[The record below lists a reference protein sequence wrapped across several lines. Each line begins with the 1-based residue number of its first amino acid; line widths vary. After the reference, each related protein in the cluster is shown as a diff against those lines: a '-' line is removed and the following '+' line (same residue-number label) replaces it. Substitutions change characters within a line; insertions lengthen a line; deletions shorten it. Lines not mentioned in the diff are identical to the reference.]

1 MAATIALAMIGP
13 MPGTVI
19 NCRQVSVLMRQ
30 YFDLFGNML
39 DTLIETPPVAA
50 EVRDDPDHTR

>member
-1 MAATIALAMIGP
+1 
-13 MPGTVI
+13 
-19 NCRQVSVLMRQ
+19 MRQ